1 MNNKD
6 EKIVQN
12 NSDGSKLNKNEE
24 INSNNIISNNEL
36 VLTYNQIK
44 NNLTNSNIE
53 KGNGSVINIR
63 IL

>member
-12 NSDGSKLNKNEE
+12 NSDVRKLNKNEE

-44 NNLTNSNIE
+44 NNLTNSTIE

>member
-44 NNLTNSNIE
+44 NNLTNSTIE
-53 KGNGSVINIR
+53 KGNESVINIR

>member
-44 NNLTNSNIE
+44 NNLTNSTIE

>member
-1 MNNKD
+1 MNSKD

-44 NNLTNSNIE
+44 NNLTNSTIE